1 MNEQA
6 ACTLI
11 WQYVNKLPKKD
22 VRMRPSTA
30 FTTVELT
37 KDYKLCVPNYTES
50 IRINVFAS
58 HAALSLIPNDSWR
71 THRIESVCVQERRAD
86 SGPSTTFILVD
97 LTPTHLTCINMPD
110 TSLCVRVS
118 LSVQLSHLLHHDTP
132 ATGRFAF

>member
-58 HAALSLIPNDSWR
+58 HAALSLIPNNSWR
-71 THRIESVCVQERRAD
+71 THRIESVCARA
-86 SGPSTTFILVD
+86 
-97 LTPTHLTCINMPD
+97 
-110 TSLCVRVS
+110 TSRFWPF
-118 LSVQLSHLLHHDTP
+118 QHFHP
-132 ATGRFAF
+132 GRFDAHTLNMHKYA